1 MTEIRFFKQYLSTSF
16 LLLFL
21 IETWVFGISAWAAMH
36 LRFLD
41 PVHPALSTGLIEQSV
56 GPIWPRVI
64 LFVSVMQLS
73 VLSIGLYSKTHVEHG
88 RWGVLLRLGVAF
100 LIGAVALAI
109 VFYFIPYLYSGR
121 GIVALAL
128 GIAFLGSLL
137 VRFSFLGTIDKDLL
151 RRRVLVYGS
160 GSRATFINQLTGQ
173 PGYLGASILGFVH
186 NKNDNDLIEPHRVI
200 RLDRP
205 LVERA
210 MTSQVDE
217 IVVAVDDRRN
227 TLPIDDLLDCRMS
240 GIDVIDL
247 PSFFERESG
256 KVRLEMITPSWIIFS
271 EGFRCHAIGDA
282 LDRLFDVAA
291 GLVVAV
297 LTLPIMAFTAL
308 AIKIED
314 GPRAPVFY
322 RQRRVGKGE
331 KQFKIIKFRSMIQG
345 AEQAGQAVWAQE
357 NDSRITRVGAVIRKL
372 RIDELPQV
380 FNVLAGEMSIVG
392 PRPERP
398 EFAEDLG
405 RKIPYYD
412 ERHRVK
418 PGITGWAQL
427 RYPYGATLK
436 DAMEKL
442 QYDLYYVK
450 NHSLLFDFF
459 ILLQTVEVVLFGK
472 GAR

>member
-1 MTEIRFFKQYLSTSF
+1 MTEIRLFKQYLSVSF

-21 IETWVFGISAWAAMH
+21 TETWVFGVAAWAGMH

-41 PVHPALSTGLIEQSV
+41 PAHPSLATGIVEQSV
-56 GPIWPRVI
+56 GSIWPRVI

-88 RWGVLLRLGVAF
+88 RAGVVLRLGVAF
-100 LIGAVALAI
+100 LIGAFVLAI
-109 VFYFIPYLYSGR
+109 VFYFIPYLHMWR
-121 GIVALAL
+121 GIVVLAL

-137 VRFSFLGTIDKDLL
+137 VRFVFLGTIDRDLL

-160 GSRATFINQLTGQ
+160 GSRAAFVNQLSDQ

-186 NKNDNDLIEPHRVI
+186 NKGDHDAIAPQRII

-205 LVERA
+205 LVEYA
-210 MTSQVDE
+210 MASQVDE
-217 IVVAVDDRRN
+217 IVVAVDDRRK

-240 GIDVIDL
+240 GIEVIDL

-256 KVRLEMITPSWIIFS
+256 KVRLEMITPSWLIFS
-271 EGFRCHAIGDA
+271 DGFRRNTIGDA
-282 LDRLFDVAA
+282 LERAFDVVA
-291 GLVVAV
+291 GLMVAF
-297 LTLPIMAFTAL
+297 LTLPVMMLTAL

-314 GPRAPVFY
+314 GPMAPVFY
-322 RQRRVGKGE
+322 RQTRVGKGA
-331 KQFKIIKFRSMIQG
+331 KPFKIIKFRSMVEG
-345 AEQAGQAVWAQE
+345 AERTGEAVWAQE
-357 NDSRITRVGAVIRKL
+357 HDPRITRVGAVIRKL

-380 FNVLAGEMSIVG
+380 FNVLAGEMGIVG

-398 EFAEDLG
+398 EFVDDLA

-442 QYDLYYVK
+442 QYDLYYAK
-450 NHSLLFDFF
+450 NHSLLFDFL
-459 ILLQTVEVVLFGK
+459 ILLQTMEVVLFGK